1 MLSYPRQLE
10 EKLLQKILAG
20 VFSKNELGIEVAE
33 AAAVAA
39 AVAVAAVAT

>member
-20 VFSKNELGIEVAE
+20 VFSKNELGIEVA
-33 AAAVAA
+33 AVAA
-39 AVAVAAVAT
+39 AVAVVAT